1 MPSPIYAWF
10 EGANQGAIE
19 GWGSWPGEDDQEGR
33 DGSSLIQQ
41 FDHEMTIPRDPQS
54 GLASGRRVHHPVRI
68 VKRLDKASPKLLQAL
83 CQGERFTTVTF
94 KWFRTDPTGAGG
106 QQHYFTTELQEAVI
120 CQMKQWFPITSD
132 QAKSNYSHFEDVS
145 FTYRK
150 IIWTWEDGG
159 IQTEDDWK
167 AG

>member
-68 VKRLDKASPKLLQAL
+68 VKRLDKASPKLYKSLV
-83 CQGERFTTVTF
+83 TNNIIPTVTITHTVSGADGGEEPYLTYTLEEVVVSSYDLSGENTGADQRP
-94 KWFRTDPTGAGG
+94 KDVSPGYASEVDGKDPTDPK
-106 QQHYFTTELQEAVI
+106 QQ
-120 CQMKQWFPITSD
+120 
-132 QAKSNYSHFEDVS
+132 
-145 FTYRK
+145 
-150 IIWTWEDGG
+150 
-159 IQTEDDWK
+159 
-167 AG
+167 